1 MVRQSLRK
9 ALKASAVAAAATA
22 TSSALSTT
30 AAPARVRA
38 PKRRV
43 RASKVA
49 QTAAVRKK
57 AKRDTAAAAAAATSD
72 NAAAVTVG
80 RRVEILGGRGKWR
93 AALVLRVDGGRG
105 DGGRGARC
113 FVQVSYVCF
122 YFSFYS
128 MTEYFTNIMPLLNE
142 YLQYLADAV
151 EEWIDMDAT
160 SFRKPQQRGA
170 AVVRAAKA
178 KEKARLAEAARRAP
192 RGGKRG
198 RSRKRSRSRAAAVG
212 GDATAPLRTTD
223 LLGIAD
229 ASAATQA
236 ATEAALLADATRQ
249 SEIRA
254 QRLVLF
260 KQQNAQ
266 MGKVLD
272 YLLREDRCVNH
283 IILFLLHCMTEFL
296 INVINIINNDDYYYY
311 CCYGSY
317 EYFSSAVNTED
328 WEDYVPKLEERLG
341 IATLMDLGTMQ
352 ERWRA
357 GHYTVDAYAKAVVDA
372 DAGR

>member
-1 MVRQSLRK
+1 MS
-9 ALKASAVAAAATA
+9 
-22 TSSALSTT
+22 
-30 AAPARVRA
+30 
-38 PKRRV
+38 
-43 RASKVA
+43 
-49 QTAAVRKK
+49 
-57 AKRDTAAAAAAATSD
+57 
-72 NAAAVTVG
+72 
-80 RRVEILGGRGKWR
+80 
-93 AALVLRVDGGRG
+93 
-105 DGGRGARC
+105 
-113 FVQVSYVCF
+113 
-122 YFSFYS
+122 
-128 MTEYFTNIMPLLNE
+128 EYFTNIMPLLNE

-198 RSRKRSRSRAAAVG
+198 RSRKRSRSRAAAAG

-272 YLLREDRCVNH
+272 YLLREDRCVT
-283 IILFLLHCMTEFL
+283 ISFF
-296 INVINIINNDDYYYY
+296 
-311 CCYGSY
+311 
-317 EYFSSAVNTED
+317 FSC
-328 WEDYVPKLEERLG
+328 
-341 IATLMDLGTMQ
+341 
-352 ERWRA
+352 
-357 GHYTVDAYAKAVVDA
+357 TV
-372 DAGR
+372 

>member
-1 MVRQSLRK
+1 
-9 ALKASAVAAAATA
+9 
-22 TSSALSTT
+22 
-30 AAPARVRA
+30 
-38 PKRRV
+38 
-43 RASKVA
+43 
-49 QTAAVRKK
+49 
-57 AKRDTAAAAAAATSD
+57 
-72 NAAAVTVG
+72 
-80 RRVEILGGRGKWR
+80 
-93 AALVLRVDGGRG
+93 
-105 DGGRGARC
+105 
-113 FVQVSYVCF
+113 
-122 YFSFYS
+122 
-128 MTEYFTNIMPLLNE
+128 
-142 YLQYLADAV
+142 
-151 EEWIDMDAT
+151 MDAT

-198 RSRKRSRSRAAAVG
+198 RSRKRSRSRAAAAG

-272 YLLREDRCVNH
+272 YLLREDRCVSFFFSCGPH
-283 IILFLLHCMTEFL
+283 EGQRRST
-296 INVINIINNDDYYYY
+296 VI
-311 CCYGSY
+311 CVCRRRCQLRCQASG
-317 EYFSSAVNTED
+317 
-328 WEDYVPKLEERLG
+328 
-341 IATLMDLGTMQ
+341 
-352 ERWRA
+352 
-357 GHYTVDAYAKAVVDA
+357 
-372 DAGR
+372 